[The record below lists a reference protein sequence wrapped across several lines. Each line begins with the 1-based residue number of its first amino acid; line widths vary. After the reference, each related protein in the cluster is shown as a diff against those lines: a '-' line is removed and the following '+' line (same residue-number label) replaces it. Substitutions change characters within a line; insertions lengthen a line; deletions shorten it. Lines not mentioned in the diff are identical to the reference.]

1 VSRDKPQG
9 RDAKTGAG
17 DNAVIKDADMEKV
30 AGGRGRHIQLQ
41 SWHTC
46 GDVYGEAWCR
56 DRDIDPNQRF

>member
-1 VSRDKPQG
+1 MPGDKPQG
-9 RDAKTGAG
+9 RDAKAG
-17 DNAVIKDADMEKV
+17 DGGKAAVKDADMEKV
-30 AGGRGRHIQLQ
+30 AGGVRLQ

>member
-1 VSRDKPQG
+1 
-9 RDAKTGAG
+9 
-17 DNAVIKDADMEKV
+17 MEKV

-56 DRDIDPNQRF
+56 ERGIDPNQPF

>member
-1 VSRDKPQG
+1 MSQDRSKG
-9 RDAKTGAG
+9 GAAKADAGA
-17 DNAVIKDADMEKV
+17 NAAIKDADMEKV

-56 DRDIDPNQRF
+56 ERGIDPNQPF